1 MAYHDISNP
10 GFNQQLRMFETTDP
24 VHADTFNAVAKQL
37 INNDVA
43 LSNALSRV
51 VSDKTEQAKFL
62 LNLHRNGKKYGVHWD
77 AFSANSS
84 SVGTR
89 TEDAVGMVAKPSTNT
104 VRAQNDFEDEGPFF
118 HLEVNGSV
126 NTDGT
131 FTVTAIDGI
140 DSDFNRYNKD
150 TWCLYLPYYWKI
162 TIGGTGEDIVI
173 SDTKYN
179 GFLPCGTSILP
190 DGSLRPF
197 VAMAKYQD
205 GHGEATACSMSGKN
219 PSNNSETGG
228 SISYS
233 GLITRMHAKG
243 TQYCAATAQDKDHM
257 DTLFKVA
264 FATRNSQSVMAGAT
278 SYYFTGMA
286 TVTETGVESI
296 VVAKSVADR
305 VKVGSTVS
313 IGTKASSGSED
324 RNLGNNNDVAN
335 RVLVTK
341 VEPVDGSNSRVYVD
355 NGGTTFDITADKNW
369 LLTMPWRTGTCDDV
383 LGSCGSPSNNTN
395 GTEPFIL
402 FGVEMMLGQF
412 EVLGNIFLHMAD
424 GTAHMEIC
432 YDCTKLANSVTDDYK
447 QVAYENLNGD
457 GQWISELGFD
467 AANPS
472 VRFPV
477 KGGASASIGYADLQ
491 WNNDYT
497 KTTGDREVLVRGNLI
512 YGAPAGLF
520 FANLDSGLG
529 SAHWDIGA
537 RLSASGR
544 SAQSA
549 A

>member
-1 MAYHDISNP
+1 MGEN
-10 GFNQQLRMFETTDP
+10 
-24 VHADTFNAVAKQL
+24 
-37 INNDVA
+37 
-43 LSNALSRV
+43 V
-51 VSDKTEQAKFL
+51 VL
-62 LNLHRNGKKYGVHWD
+62 CG
-77 AFSANSS
+77 ANSYNRKYYLNPLFS
-84 SVGTR
+84 KLPEEIQRELKIMCVLFTEEVGGILT
-89 TEDAVGMVAKPSTNT
+89 
-104 VRAQNDFEDEGPFF
+104 
-118 HLEVNGSV
+118 LE
-126 NTDGT
+126 
-131 FTVTAIDGI
+131 F
-140 DSDFNRYNKD
+140 
-150 TWCLYLPYYWKI
+150 
-162 TIGGTGEDIVI
+162 
-173 SDTKYN
+173 
-179 GFLPCGTSILP
+179 LP
-190 DGSLRPF
+190 DGTLRPF
-197 VAMAKYQD
+197 IAMAKYQD

-286 TVTETGVESI
+286 TVTESSVESI
-296 VVAKSVADR
+296 VVDKSVANR
-305 VKVGSTVS
+305 LRIGSTVS
-313 IGTKASSGSED
+313 IGTKRTDGNDD
-324 RNLGNNNDVAN
+324 RNLDNNNNVAN
-335 RVLVTK
+335 RVKVTK
-341 VEPVDGSNSRVYVD
+341 IEPVDGSNSRVYVD
-355 NGGTTFDITADKNW
+355 NGGNKFNITANSNW
-369 LLTMPWRTGTCDDV
+369 LLTMPWMTGTCDDV
-383 LGSCGSPSNNTN
+383 LGSCGSPTNNTD
-395 GTEPFIL
+395 GVEPFIL

-497 KTTGDREVLVRGNLI
+497 KTTGDREVRVRGNLHA
-512 YGAPAGLF
+512 GASAGLF
-520 FANLDSGLG
+520 YADLFYGLG
-529 SAHWDIGA
+529 SAHWNIGA

>member
-1 MAYHDISNP
+1 MAYFETDG
-10 GFNQQLRMFETTDP
+10 GFNPNLRKFEITDP
-24 VHADTFNAVAKQL
+24 VHADTFNAVARQL

-43 LSNALSRV
+43 LSNALSRIV
-51 VSDKTEQAKFL
+51 TDKTEQAKFL

-77 AFSANSS
+77 DFTANSS
-84 SVGTR
+84 SKGTR
-89 TEDAVGMVAKPSTNT
+89 LYDAVDMEAYPSTNT
-104 VRAQNDFEDEGPFF
+104 VRARNDFENEGPFF

-140 DSDFNRYNKD
+140 DAEFDRYNKD

-173 SDTKYN
+173 SDTKYD
-179 GFLPCGTSILP
+179 GYTPCGTSILP
-190 DGSLRPF
+190 DGTLRPF
-197 VAMAKYQD
+197 IAMAKYQD
-205 GHGEATACSMSGKN
+205 GHGEATACSKSGKN
-219 PSNNSETGG
+219 PSNSSETGG

-264 FATRNSQSVMAGAT
+264 FATRNSRSVMAGAT

-402 FGVEMMLGQF
+402 FGVEMMLGQY
-412 EVLGNIFLHMAD
+412 ETIGNLIFHMAD
-424 GTAHMEIC
+424 STGYFYIC
-432 YDCTKLANSVTDDYK
+432 YDCTKLASSVTDDYVK
-447 QVAYENLNGD
+447 VSYMPVNGD
-457 GQWISELGFD
+457 GVWVSELGFD
-467 AANPS
+467 SKNPT
-472 VRFPV
+472 VRYASA
-477 KGGASASIGYADLQ
+477 GGASASTGYGDCKYG
-491 WNNDYT
+491 NDYT
-497 KTTGDREVLVRGNLI
+497 TTTGDREVLVRGGLRT
-512 YGAPAGLF
+512 GSSAGLL
-520 FANLDSGLG
+520 ACVGLG
-529 SAHWDIGA
+529 NGLGGAYWDLGA